1 MSIKKLQRKRGSQ
14 PSNLT
19 VRQTQGKM
27 GSDKMSE
34 LRGPGGIGGGVQRPS
49 APLAGQD
56 NLQQRSEDVNQKDSS
71 EKK

>member
-14 PSNLT
+14 RSNLT
-19 VRQTQGKM
+19 IRHTEGKM
-27 GSDKMSE
+27 ATDRMSD
-34 LRGPGGIGGGVQRPS
+34 LRGPGAIVGGVQRPS

-56 NLQQRSEDVNQKDSS
+56 NLLQRSEDVNQKDSS

>member
-19 VRQTQGKM
+19 IRHTAGKM
-27 GSDKMSE
+27 GPDRMSD
-34 LRGPGGIGGGVQRPS
+34 LRGPGGIQSPS